1 MNIIPKLNLNDNPRL
16 SDNLS
21 LNDSYNMMLSK
32 DGNLT
37 TENSIQTNDV
47 INNSIENY
55 VGNFTYSII
64 YCISC
69 NTELVLFVYNR
80 NITSNKIIIFRYN
93 EEYDKCYPIIDD
105 FEYFGGKLVGDFTY
119 NKDNLIISVGEYNE
133 NRINNIPLRVIN
145 LGKFPASKEELDN
158 KTFINPDDKLALYDN
173 RLHPICPEVI
183 IPKVTTERINGN
195 SYKGWYYIFI
205 RYKISNN
212 TYTKWLNTNESIFVD
227 EYHQENIIDYHIS
240 KYWNT
245 DDEFREKYEA
255 EEDTAAKI
263 EITEYISNNTD
274 ISSNSFK
281 MTFDN
286 LDSKY
291 NIFQVALICL
301 SKSYTK
307 GFKSEDINIYKDEND
322 NSIVNIVNFSGFNE
336 YAVGDIIKSYY
347 NYYNVKTLHS
357 YNNRLYIGNYNEYEK
372 TIDVSNISI
381 KMDFFRKDVSS
392 YYVDKQPQPST
403 IKAINENVN
412 LLSGNN
418 FIGNG
423 WDGSTIPDNTIN
435 YNGETISVVTNPIS
449 FIKTIHLGAN
459 PGDVIETETCNAGD
473 LITIGLRLSA
483 KMRYNNQITELEV
496 GKYYHTVEFKRVG
509 LLIGHEIEWI
519 FDGDGEKTGKGQY
532 IISKTGKTSFRSL
545 CLIYGS
551 SLAEDFAPWLK
562 FIEHDQHKIINYP
575 YNITPTS
582 EYRKYLFIAI
592 TRVDNDNKVIYNNY
606 NDEGSYDIIKVNDE
620 DVPFYNKSGSTIN
633 FRKGYYGSP
642 YGQVF
647 EDKWFFK
654 DSKINICSSD
664 DAVYRIYD
672 DKTFV
677 CNPYSWEMD
686 WFKNYAGDKLIDQPT
701 TPDTP
706 IDKEKVT
713 SSYSNKVVD
722 SCGLSTNEYY
732 SFYIHFINKYGE
744 VTKGYPI
751 SMFDIK
757 NSVIG
762 TSKSLFELEK
772 YESHIDV
779 GNDPLFGNKN
789 YAYVDKVTNKLG
801 LLLLSLKYRYN
812 DYVYDNTSTNSD
824 EFYKYYF
831 KFTIDKIPDDYVGYF
846 MSYEKLDK
854 TLLYAGLAEDSG
866 INQINFYNDRLNFD
880 DSIDFM
886 FDKVVISKCNISF
899 PNSTTFNHIATQNL
913 IGDNYIKTYDVLEKN
928 VKVCDA
934 FNNIGRSTCLV
945 LKINKSDVVTGNNDY
960 IIKNCYFCCLVNS
973 DHKNKYCN
981 NNKYLIP
988 CSQVNYSTENPV
1000 IGNPKTVFVTN
1011 NTVLYYMGNF
1021 YNTGL
1026 NIFQKPQEVNRSV
1039 ENIHAITFKYKDYVP
1054 FESVCFNNKPSV
1066 VFFPFVGLSNTS
1078 KDTKQS
1084 FKTGC
1089 IVESKNTYD
1098 LFELRQIT
1106 YDTQYPAILN
1116 NYDKNIIY
1124 TGTFTKTIRRSNV
1137 IQDESS
1143 VNNWRNFEVEQY
1155 KNINE
1160 NKGSIVKIFGLG
1172 HTFMVHTEHS
1182 IFVFNN
1188 LDSIKSSNE
1197 NTDIQLASI
1206 DIWDVNYQEFFT
1218 SKLGFGGISK
1228 EHHGIIDTFGYIW
1241 YDKYN
1246 NRIYRIDNNKFNAID
1261 NNIKCYLDN
1270 IRPDDVIFANDKEHN
1285 RLIMCFYKNYKAIDT
1300 ISYNYN
1306 INEFVSRHKYYFINA
1321 YTTKKNLYLFDNIY
1335 FYNFIENHYLDINV
1349 LPFYDDGFDG
1359 AYIDIIVNVN
1369 YFDIKFIE
1377 SIRYKLNQII
1387 TTQNDDNKRTKVKDI
1402 YYPGDYIRIYNDI
1415 NDTGNID
1422 AKTPDPNNNINKV
1435 ENYNKPYWNLGNWNF
1450 SCIRN
1455 NIADYINNKL
1465 TDKEVSRFYGNYFI
1479 VRFIFNYNNNRI
1491 EFESL
1496 DYKLTDKRI

>member
-37 TENSIQTNDV
+37 TENSLQVNSIIQ
-47 INNSIENY
+47 NSIESY
-55 VGNFTYSII
+55 IGSSRYSII

-69 NTELVLFVYNR
+69 NVELVLFVW
-80 NITSNKIIIFRYN
+80 NKNNNKFIIFRYN
-93 EEYDKCYPIIDD
+93 EEYNKCYAIIDN
-105 FEYFGGKLVGDFTY
+105 FEYFGGKLIGDFTY
-119 NKDNLIISVGEYNE
+119 NKENLIISIGEYIE
-133 NRINNIPLRVIN
+133 EGINNIPLKVIN
-145 LGKFPASKEELDN
+145 LGKFPTSKEELD
-158 KTFINPDDKLALYDN
+158 KQTFINPDDKLALYDN

-240 KYWNT
+240 QYWNT
-245 DDEFREKYEA
+245 DDEFREKNEA
-255 EEDTAAKI
+255 KEDTAAKI

-307 GFKSEDINIYKDEND
+307 GFKSEDIKIYKDENN
-322 NSIVNIVNFSGFNE
+322 NSVVNVVNFSGFNE

-372 TIDVSNISI
+372 TIDVSDISI
-381 KMDFFRKDVSS
+381 KIDFFRKDVSS
-392 YYVDKQPQPST
+392 YYVDKQSQPNT
-403 IKAINENVN
+403 IKAINEDVN
-412 LLSGNN
+412 LLSNN
-418 FIGNG
+418 LTKPIE
-423 WDGSTIPDNTIN
+423 DKTII
-435 YNGETISVVTNPIS
+435 YGGETIHYIDSPIS
-449 FIKTIHLGAN
+449 FIRTN
-459 PGDVIETETCNAGD
+459 SNNDVVETRECENGD
-473 LITIGLRLSA
+473 LVTIGLRLSYLA
-483 KMRYNNQITELEV
+483 KENNQTIEIPV

-509 LLIGHEIEWI
+509 LLIGYEIEWT
-519 FDGDGEKTGKGQY
+519 FNYNSLGEVTGGQY
-532 IISKTGKTSFRSL
+532 SIIKTGKTSFRSL
-545 CLIYGS
+545 CLISGEGLYT
-551 SLAEDFAPWLK
+551 DFAPWLK
-562 FIEHDQHKIINYP
+562 FIQNKSYIKINDIFNTGPIN
-575 YNITPTS
+575 
-582 EYRKYLFIAI
+582 EYRNYFFIAI
-592 TRVDNDNKVIYNNY
+592 THIENGEVTYNNY
-606 NDEGSYDIIKVNDE
+606 NSNGDIIKVNNN
-620 DVPFYNKSGSTIN
+620 DVPFYTQKGSTIS
-633 FRKGYYGSP
+633 FRKDLYTDPLFGN
-642 YGQVF
+642 
-647 EDKWFFK
+647 KWFYK
-654 DSKINICSSD
+654 DPDINRCWTN
-664 DAVYRIYD
+664 DADYKEVG
-672 DKTFV
+672 DKTFI

-686 WFKNYAGDKLIDQPT
+686 WFKKYAEGKLIDEPV
-701 TPDTP
+701 TP
-706 IDKEKVT
+706 ITPTDKEQIS
-713 SSYSNKVVD
+713 SSYSNKIID

-744 VTKGYPI
+744 VTKGYPL
-751 SMFDIK
+751 SMFDIE

-762 TSKSLFELEK
+762 NAGFKLEVG
-772 YESHIDV
+772 ESRVIV
-779 GNDPLFGNKN
+779 GNNKSFGNN
-789 YAYVDKVTNKLG
+789 YAYVDKITNKLG

-812 DYVYDNTSTNSD
+812 DYIYDNTITNTD
-824 EFYKYYF
+824 GFYKYYF
-831 KFTIDKIPDDYVGYF
+831 KFTIDKIPDDYIGYF
-846 MSYEKLDK
+846 MSCEKLDK
-854 TLLYAGLAEDSG
+854 TLLYAGLAENSG

-886 FDKVVISKCNISF
+886 FNKVVISKCNISF
-899 PNSTTFNHIATQNL
+899 PNSTTFNHIATQTL
-913 IGDNYIKTYDVLEKN
+913 TEYDSAKTYDVLEKN

-945 LKINKSDVVTGNNDY
+945 LKINKSDIVTENNDY
-960 IIKNCYFCCLVNS
+960 IIKNCYFCCLINS
-973 DHKNKYCN
+973 DHENKYCN

-1054 FESVCFNNKPSV
+1054 FESVCFNNKPTV
-1066 VFFPFVGLSNTS
+1066 VFFPFIGLSNTS
-1078 KDTKQS
+1078 KDTEQS

-1124 TGTFTKTIRRSNV
+1124 TDTFAKTIRRSNV

-1143 VNNWRNFEVEQY
+1143 VNNWRKFEVEQY

-1172 HTFMVHTEHS
+1172 YTFMVHTEHS
-1182 IFVFNN
+1182 LFVFKS

-1228 EHHGIIDTFGYIW
+1228 EHHGIVDTFGYIW

-1246 NRIYRIDNNKFNAID
+1246 NRLYRIDNNKFNFID
-1261 NNIKCYLDN
+1261 SNIKCYLDN
-1270 IRPDDVIFANDKEHN
+1270 IRPDDVVFANDKEHN
-1285 RLIMCFYKNYKAIDT
+1285 RLIMCFYKNGIAIDT
-1300 ISYNYN
+1300 ISYNYS
-1306 INEFVSRHKYYFINA
+1306 INEFISRHKYYYFNA
-1321 YTTKKNLYLFDNIY
+1321 YNTKKNLYLLDSKY
-1335 FYNFIENHYLDINV
+1335 FHNFIEGHYLDIGI
-1349 LPFYDDGFDG
+1349 LPFYNNDFAG
-1359 AYIDIIVNVN
+1359 AYIDIIVNIN

-1387 TTQNDDNKRTKVKDI
+1387 TTQTDDNKRTKVKNI

-1422 AKTPDPNNNINKV
+1422 AKTSDPNNNINKV

-1455 NIADYINNKL
+1455 NIADYINNQL
-1465 TDKEVSRFYGNYFI
+1465 TNKEVSRFYGNYFI
-1479 VRFIFNYNNNRI
+1479 VRFIFDYNNNRI

>member
-37 TENSIQTNDV
+37 TENSLQVNSIIQ
-47 INNSIENY
+47 NSIESY
-55 VGNFTYSII
+55 IGSSRYSII

-69 NTELVLFVYNR
+69 NVELVLFVW
-80 NITSNKIIIFRYN
+80 NKDNNKFIIFRYN
-93 EEYDKCYPIIDD
+93 EEYNKCYAITDN
-105 FEYFGGKLVGDFTY
+105 FEYFGGTLIGDFTY
-119 NKDNLIISVGEYNE
+119 NKENLIISIGEYIE
-133 NRINNIPLRVIN
+133 EEINNIPLKVIN

-307 GFKSEDINIYKDEND
+307 GFKSEDIKIYKDKND
-322 NSIVNIVNFSGFNE
+322 NSIANVVNFSGFNE

-392 YYVDKQPQPST
+392 YYADKQQT
-403 IKAINENVN
+403 NNIKTINENVN
-412 LLSGNN
+412 LLSNDISTDDVIIKTILYNN
-418 FIGNG
+418 EN
-423 WDGSTIPDNTIN
+423 IP
-435 YNGETISVVTNPIS
+435 VVTNPIS
-449 FIKTIHLGAN
+449 FIKTVGYNNI
-459 PGDVIETETCNAGD
+459 VETEKCKDGD
-473 LITIGLRLSA
+473 LITIGLKLS
-483 KMRYNNQITELEV
+483 YFENINNQVTEVLV
-496 GKYYHTVEFKRVG
+496 GKYYHTTEAKFLG
-509 LLIGHEIEWI
+509 LLVGYEIEWF
-519 FDGDGEKTGKGQY
+519 FDDINIGTGQY
-532 IISKTGKTSFRSL
+532 VIRKTGKTSFKSF
-545 CLIYGS
+545 CLIRGNG
-551 SLAEDFAPWLK
+551 LDTDFAPWLK
-562 FIEHDQHKIINYP
+562 FMQTKNFTSSEVHNIYNWGSVNDYINYF
-575 YNITPTS
+575 
-582 EYRKYLFIAI
+582 FIAI
-592 TRVDNDNKVIYNNY
+592 TRIEGGEVTYTNY
-606 NDEGSYDIIKVNDE
+606 SDKPYKYDQILIENQIQ
-620 DVPFYNKSGSTIN
+620 PFYSKKGSIIN
-633 FRKGYYGSP
+633 FIPGYYRDDLFGN
-642 YGQVF
+642 
-647 EDKWFFK
+647 KWFYK
-654 DSKINICSSD
+654 DSSIHKCAHPSAT
-664 DAVYRIYD
+664 DALNES
-672 DKTFV
+672 FV
-677 CNPYSWEMD
+677 CNPYSWETD
-686 WFKNYAGDKLIDQPT
+686 WFKKATKDILINQPI

-706 IDKEKVT
+706 SGKEKIS

-751 SMFDIK
+751 SMFDIE
-757 NSVIG
+757 NSIIG
-762 TSKSLFELEK
+762 NTEELFTLEDG
-772 YESHIDV
+772 ESHIDV

-789 YAYVDKVTNKLG
+789 YAYVDKLTNKLG
-801 LLLLSLKYRYN
+801 LLLLSLKYKYN
-812 DYVYDNTSTNSD
+812 GYVYDNNSIVND

-866 INQINFYNDRLNFD
+866 INQISFYNDKLNFD

-886 FDKVVISKCNISF
+886 FDKVVISKCDISF
-899 PNSTTFNHIATQNL
+899 PYNTTFNHIATQTL
-913 IGDNYIKTYDVLEKN
+913 TEDDHTKTYDVLEKN

-934 FNNIGRSTCLV
+934 FNNIGRSTCLI
-945 LKINKSDVVTGNNDY
+945 LKINKSDVVTENNNY

-988 CSQVNYSTENPV
+988 CSQVNYSTKYPV
-1000 IGNPKTVFVTN
+1000 VGNPKTVFVTN

-1054 FESVCFNNKPSV
+1054 FESVCFNNKPTV
-1066 VFFPFVGLSNTS
+1066 VFFPFVGLSNSS
-1078 KDTKQS
+1078 KDTEQS

-1124 TGTFTKTIRRSNV
+1124 TDTFAKTIRRSNV

-1172 HTFMVHTEHS
+1172 YTFMVHTEHS
-1182 IFVFNN
+1182 LFVFKS

-1197 NTDIQLASI
+1197 NADIQLASI

-1228 EHHGIIDTFGYIW
+1228 EHHGIVDTFGYIW

-1246 NRIYRIDNNKFNAID
+1246 NRLYRIDNNKFNFID
-1261 NNIKCYLDN
+1261 SNIKCYLDN
-1270 IRPDDVIFANDKEHN
+1270 IRPDDVVFANDKEHN
-1285 RLIMCFYKNYKAIDT
+1285 RLIMCFYKNGRAIDT
-1300 ISYNYN
+1300 ISYNYS
-1306 INEFVSRHKYYFINA
+1306 INEFISRHKYYFLNA
-1321 YTTKKNLYLFDNIY
+1321 YNTKKNLYLLDNKY
-1335 FYNFIENHYLDINV
+1335 FHNFIEDHYLDIGT
-1349 LPFYDDGFDG
+1349 LSFYNNNDFTG
-1359 AYIDIIVNVN
+1359 AYIDIIVNIN

-1435 ENYNKPYWNLGNWNF
+1435 ENYDKPYWNLGNWNF

-1455 NIADYINNKL
+1455 NIADYINNQL
-1465 TDKEVSRFYGNYFI
+1465 TNKEVSRFYGNYFI
-1479 VRFIFNYNNNRI
+1479 IRFVFDYNNNRI

>member
-37 TENSIQTNDV
+37 TENSLQTNDV
-47 INNSIENY
+47 IHNSIENY
-55 VGNFTYSII
+55 IGSSRYSII

-69 NTELVLFVYNR
+69 NIELVLFVW
-80 NITSNKIIIFRYN
+80 NKNNNKFIIFRYN
-93 EEYDKCYPIIDD
+93 EEYNKCYAITDN
-105 FEYFGGKLVGDFTY
+105 FEYFGGKLIGDFTY
-119 NKDNLIISVGEYNE
+119 NKENLIISIGEYIE
-133 NRINNIPLRVIN
+133 EGINNIPLKVIN
-145 LGKFPASKEELDN
+145 LSKFPVSQEELDN

-227 EYHQENIIDYHIS
+227 EYHQENIVDYHIS
-240 KYWNT
+240 RYWNT
-245 DDEFREKYEA
+245 EDENRETKEA

-307 GFKSEDINIYKDEND
+307 SFKSEDIKIYKDEND
-322 NSIVNIVNFSGFNE
+322 NSVANVVNFSGFNE

-403 IKAINENVN
+403 IKEVNENIN
-412 LLSGNN
+412 LLSNTN
-418 FIGNG
+418 LTRPIE
-423 WDGSTIPDNTIN
+423 DKTIT
-435 YNGETISVVTNPIS
+435 YGGEIIHYIDSPIS
-449 FIKTIHLGAN
+449 FIKTIGYD
-459 PGDVIETETCNAGD
+459 DVIETREYENGD
-473 LITIGLRLSA
+473 LVTIGLRLSYLA
-483 KMRYNNQITELEV
+483 KENNQTIEIPV
-496 GKYYHTVEFKRVG
+496 GKYYHTVEFKHIG
-509 LLIGHEIEWI
+509 LLIGYEIEWQ
-519 FDGDGEKTGKGQY
+519 FDGNGKETGKY
-532 IISKTGKTSFRSL
+532 IIKKTGKTSFRSL
-545 CLIYGS
+545 CLISGAGLYT
-551 SLAEDFAPWLK
+551 DFAPWLK
-562 FIEHDQHKIINYP
+562 FIQNKSDIEINDIFNTGP
-575 YNITPTS
+575 IN
-582 EYRKYLFIAI
+582 EYRNYFFIAI
-592 TRVDNDNKVIYNNY
+592 THIENSEVTYNNY
-606 NDEGSYDIIKVNDE
+606 NSNGDIIKVNNN
-620 DVPFYNKSGSTIN
+620 DVLFYKQKGSTIS
-633 FRKGYYGSP
+633 FRKDLYTDPLFSN
-642 YGQVF
+642 
-647 EDKWFFK
+647 KWFYK
-654 DSKINICSSD
+654 DPDINRCWTD
-664 DAVYRIYD
+664 DAVYKEVN

-686 WFKNYAGDKLIDQPT
+686 WFKEYAKDKLIDEPEAPITPT
-701 TPDTP
+701 
-706 IDKEKVT
+706 DKEKVS
-713 SSYSNKVVD
+713 SSYSNKIVD

-751 SMFDIK
+751 SMFDIE
-757 NSVIG
+757 NSIIG
-762 TSKSLFELEK
+762 NAGFKLEVG
-772 YESHIDV
+772 ESRISI
-779 GNDPLFGNKN
+779 GNDESLSNN
-789 YAYVDKVTNKLG
+789 YAYIDKVTNKLG

-812 DYVYDNTSTNSD
+812 DYIYDNTITNTD

-831 KFTIDKIPDDYVGYF
+831 KFTIDKLPEGYIGYF
-846 MSYEKLDK
+846 MSCEKLDK
-854 TLLYAGLAEDSG
+854 TLLYAGLAENSG

-899 PNSTTFNHIATQNL
+899 PSNTVFNHIATQTITEYNSA
-913 IGDNYIKTYDVLEKN
+913 KTYDVIEKN

-945 LKINKSDVVTGNNDY
+945 LKINNSNIVTESDDY

-988 CSQVNYSTENPV
+988 CSQVNYSTKNPV

-1026 NIFQKPQEVNRSV
+1026 NIFQKPQEANRSV

-1054 FESVCFNNKPSV
+1054 FESVCFNNKPAV
-1066 VFFPFVGLSNTS
+1066 VFFPFIGLSNKS
-1078 KDTKQS
+1078 KDTEQS

-1116 NYDKNIIY
+1116 NYDKNNIY
-1124 TGTFTKTIRRSNV
+1124 TDTFAKTIRRSNV

-1172 HTFMVHTEHS
+1172 YTFMVHTEHS
-1182 IFVFNN
+1182 LFVFKS

-1228 EHHGIIDTFGYIW
+1228 EHHGIVDTFGYIW

-1246 NRIYRIDNNKFNAID
+1246 NRLYRIDNNKFNFID
-1261 NNIKCYLDN
+1261 SNIKCYLDN
-1270 IRPDDVIFANDKEHN
+1270 IRPDDVVFANDKEHN
-1285 RLIMCFYKNYKAIDT
+1285 RLIMCFYKNGSAIDT
-1300 ISYNYN
+1300 ISYNYS
-1306 INEFVSRHKYYFINA
+1306 INEFISRHKYYYFNA
-1321 YTTKKNLYLFDNIY
+1321 YNTKKNLYLLDNKY
-1335 FYNFIENHYLDINV
+1335 FHNFIEDHYLDIGT
-1349 LPFYDDGFDG
+1349 LPFYNNDFAG
-1359 AYIDIIVNVN
+1359 AYIDIIININ

-1377 SIRYKLNQII
+1377 SIRYKLNKII
-1387 TTQNDDNKRTKVKDI
+1387 TTQNNDNKRTKVKNI

-1455 NIADYINNKL
+1455 NIADYINNQL
-1465 TDKEVSRFYGNYFI
+1465 TNKEVSRFYGNYFI
-1479 VRFIFNYNNNRI
+1479 VRFMFDYNNNRI

>member
-37 TENSIQTNDV
+37 TENSLQVNNVIQ
-47 INNSIENY
+47 NSIESY
-55 VGNFTYSII
+55 IGSSRYSII

-69 NTELVLFVYNR
+69 NIELVLFVW
-80 NITSNKIIIFRYN
+80 NKDNNKFIIFRYN
-93 EEYDKCYPIIDD
+93 EEYNKCYAITDN
-105 FEYFGGKLVGDFTY
+105 FEYFGGTLIGDFTY
-119 NKDNLIISVGEYNE
+119 NKENLIISIGEYIE
-133 NRINNIPLRVIN
+133 EGINNIPLKVIN
-145 LGKFPASKEELDN
+145 LGKFPVSQEELDN
-158 KTFINPDDKLALYDN
+158 QTFINPDDKLALYDN

-183 IPKVTTERINGN
+183 IPKVTTKRINGN

-240 KYWNT
+240 KYWNI

-255 EEDTAAKI
+255 EEDTESTI
-263 EITEYISNNTD
+263 EITEYVSNNTD

-281 MTFDN
+281 MIFDN

-291 NIFQVALICL
+291 NVFQVALICL

-307 GFKSEDINIYKDEND
+307 GFKSEDIKIYKDEND
-322 NSIVNIVNFSGFNE
+322 NSVANVVNFSGFNE

-381 KMDFFRKDVSS
+381 KMDFFRKDISS
-392 YYVDKQPQPST
+392 YYVDKPQQPNA
-403 IKAINENVN
+403 IKELNENVN
-412 LLSGNN
+412 LLSDDGW
-418 FIGNG
+418 NG
-423 WDGSTIPDNTIN
+423 VIPDQTIT
-435 YNGETISVVTNPIS
+435 YGGETIHYVNNPIS
-449 FIKTIHLGAN
+449 FIKTVN
-459 PGDVIETETCNAGD
+459 DNDVIKTIECKDND
-473 LITIGLRLSA
+473 IITIGLKLSYLA
-483 KMRYNNQITELEV
+483 NSNNQVIELPI
-496 GKYYHTVEFKRVG
+496 GKYYHNIEFKRLG
-509 LLIGHEIEWI
+509 LLIGYEIEWV
-519 FDGDGEKTGKGQY
+519 FNGKGEETGEGQY
-532 IISKTGKTSFRSL
+532 IIRKTGKTSFRSL
-545 CLIYGS
+545 CLIYEGTIY
-551 SLAEDFAPWLK
+551 EDFAPWLK
-562 FIEHDQHKIINYP
+562 FIQTKNFTYSEINNI
-575 YNITPTS
+575 YNLGS
-582 EYRKYLFIAI
+582 VNDYRNYFFIAI
-592 TRVDNDNKVIYNNY
+592 TRIEGDKVEHLNYSDETGVYDKILVDNK
-606 NDEGSYDIIKVNDE
+606 E
-620 DVPFYNKSGSTIN
+620 VPFYTQQGSIIS
-633 FRKGYYGSP
+633 FRRGFYNEYLFGN
-642 YGQVF
+642 
-647 EDKWFFK
+647 KWFYT
-654 DSKINICSSD
+654 NIHIHKCAS
-664 DAVYRIYD
+664 IYAEND
-672 DKTFV
+672 NFGKTFI
-677 CNPYSWEMD
+677 CNPYSWEMN
-686 WFKNYAGDKLIDQPT
+686 WFKKHAQDKLINQPT
-701 TPDTP
+701 TPITP
-706 IDKEKVT
+706 TDKEKVN
-713 SSYSNKVVD
+713 SSYSNKIVD

-744 VTKGYPI
+744 VTKGYPL
-751 SMFDIK
+751 SMFDIE
-757 NSVIG
+757 NSIVG
-762 TSKSLFELEK
+762 SNQNLFELEDG
-772 YESHIDV
+772 ESHINV
-779 GNDPLFGNKN
+779 GDDPLFGNNN

-812 DYVYDNTSTNSD
+812 DYIYDNNSTVND

-831 KFTIDKIPDDYVGYF
+831 KFTINKIPDDYVGYF
-846 MSYEKLDK
+846 MSCEKLDK

-866 INQINFYNDRLNFD
+866 INQISFYNDRLNFD

-899 PNSTTFNHIATQNL
+899 PNSTTFNHIATQT
-913 IGDNYIKTYDVLEKN
+913 ITEYDSVKIYDVLEKN

-973 DHKNKYCN
+973 DHENKYCN

-1000 IGNPKTVFVTN
+1000 ISNPKTVFVTN

-1054 FESVCFNNKPSV
+1054 FESVCFNNKPAV
-1066 VFFPFVGLSNTS
+1066 VFFPFVGLSNPN
-1078 KDTKQS
+1078 KDTEQS

-1124 TGTFTKTIRRSNV
+1124 TDTFTKTIRRSNV

-1172 HTFMVHTEHS
+1172 YTFMVHTEHS
-1182 IFVFNN
+1182 LFVFKS

-1228 EHHGIIDTFGYIW
+1228 EHHGIVDTFGYIW

-1246 NRIYRIDNNKFNAID
+1246 NRLYRIDNNKFNFID
-1261 NNIKCYLDN
+1261 SNIKCYLDN

-1285 RLIMCFYKNYKAIDT
+1285 RLIMCFYKNGRSIDT
-1300 ISYNYN
+1300 ISYNYS
-1306 INEFVSRHKYYFINA
+1306 INEFISRHKYYYFNA
-1321 YTTKKNLYLFDNIY
+1321 YNTKKNLYLLDNKY
-1335 FYNFIENHYLDINV
+1335 FHNFIENHYLDIGV
-1349 LPFYDDGFDG
+1349 LPFYNNDFAG
-1359 AYIDIIVNVN
+1359 AYIDIIVNIN

-1387 TTQNDDNKRTKVKDI
+1387 TTQTDNNKRTKVKNI

-1422 AKTPDPNNNINKV
+1422 AKTSDPNNNINKV

-1455 NIADYINNKL
+1455 NIADYINNQL
-1465 TDKEVSRFYGNYFI
+1465 TNKEVNRFYGNYFI
-1479 VRFIFNYNNNRI
+1479 VRFMFDYNNNRI
-1491 EFESL
+1491 EFENL